1 MKRGVF
7 LVLAL
12 VMCFVLTACG
22 NANLTVSQ
30 VEEAFADVNGTL
42 DMESSGNQ
50 VTGFTFTVECRGA
63 GELAERNYCLEA
75 MNEALTKDTN
85 DVKIKHLYAVR
96 AIAAVMSA
104 ENLITGEEADFEV
117 ENYVNRTLDILCD
130 GDVVQLKN
138 WMIWTEIDAENN
150 TVTISAQK
158 Q

>member
-30 VEEAFADVNGTL
+30 VEEAFSDVKGTL
-42 DMESSGNQ
+42 DMESSGDQ
-50 VTGFTFTVECRGA
+50 VIGFTFTVECLGA
-63 GELAERNYCLEA
+63 EELTERNYCLEA

-104 ENLITGEEADFEV
+104 ENLITGEESDFEV
-117 ENYVNRTLDILCD
+117 ESYVNQTLDILCD
-130 GDVVQLKN
+130 GKDVQLKN
-138 WMIWTEIDAENN
+138 WKIWTEIDAENN